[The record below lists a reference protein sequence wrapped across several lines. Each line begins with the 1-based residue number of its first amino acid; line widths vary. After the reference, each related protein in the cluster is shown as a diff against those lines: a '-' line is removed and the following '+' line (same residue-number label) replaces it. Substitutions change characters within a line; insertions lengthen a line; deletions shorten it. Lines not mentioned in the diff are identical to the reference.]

1 MLSRIMLHHRMSSF
15 PKVNARK
22 IPNRHAQHHLT
33 RTQKHVQTCFIQ
45 LNTLFYE
52 ARLVLN
58 DFFERLEMLIAQIKG
73 PSQESQRLLAISFLK
88 IL

>member
-1 MLSRIMLHHRMSSF
+1 MSSF

-58 DFFERLEMLIAQIKG
+58 DFFERLEMHRSNKR
-73 PSQESQRLLAISFLK
+73 PKPRKSTTPRHLLSENPVMFFLQPFWW
-88 IL
+88 I